1 VPPATAP
8 REAAITTLTLR
19 EILAFD
25 VLGPAAPVLLAG
37 RAGLDRP
44 VRWVHSSE
52 VYEGYAFLY
61 GGELLL
67 TNGHG
72 LAHTSAEQQRTYVRE
87 LAARGVAAVFVEVG
101 RALPEMPAA
110 LVDESERL
118 GLPLVALRR
127 VVPFVRIAE
136 AVNTA
141 IVSLS
146 LAERTTRRYRDSPHT
161 APDAAAHA
169 AALLADLADDVPIGR
184 AEAAARAELAGFRA
198 PAGHRLLGLAARG
211 LPETAL
217 RRLPYPMLCA
227 DLPGGLLA
235 LLAVGPDRDPVTA
248 VRAALADALPSPAPR
263 TALAEAGPLPGSRT
277 ATGVAG
283 RATDAAGRA
292 GERET
297 VVGRGTGQAAGGP
310 VVGVGPAVASEAGW
324 ERYGETVREAWGAL
338 ELAVTVPPAE
348 PVGGRAGEFRLVA
361 ARSLALER
369 ELLRTGGRERWVRL
383 AADSLG
389 PLLSWEAR
397 YPSDLVRT
405 LEVHLR
411 NGCSPTR
418 TAALLHIG
426 RQSLYQRL
434 DRIEQLL
441 GVAVGD
447 PDQLGELLLA
457 CCAQRLVLSGIAG
470 AQRVGAS
477 AGILRSP
484 AYSAAVSRKPDTQV
498 RSPIPGAALAR

>member
-1 VPPATAP
+1 MTA
-8 REAAITTLTLR
+8 LTLR

-25 VLGPAAPVLLAG
+25 VLGPASPVLLAG
-37 RAGLDRP
+37 RAALDRP

-87 LAARGVAAVFVEVG
+87 LAARGVAAVFIEVG
-101 RALPEMPAA
+101 RALPTMPEAVVA
-110 LVDESERL
+110 ESERV

-146 LAERTTRRYRDSPHT
+146 LAERTTRRYRDTAHT
-161 APDAAAHA
+161 APGADRSAHA
-169 AALLADLADDVPIGR
+169 AALLADLADAVPVGR

-198 PAGHRLLGLAARG
+198 SPGHRLVGLAARE
-211 LPETAL
+211 LPEPAL
-217 RRLPYPMLCA
+217 RRTAQASALLA

-235 LLAVGPDRDPVTA
+235 LLSVPPGPDA
-248 VRAALADALPSPAPR
+248 VRAVR
-263 TALAEAGPLPGSRT
+263 TALLDAAPAEAVVGLGPAVPAEAGW
-277 ATGVAG
+277 
-283 RATDAAGRA
+283 D
-292 GERET
+292 
-297 VVGRGTGQAAGGP
+297 
-310 VVGVGPAVASEAGW
+310 
-324 ERYGETVREAWGAL
+324 RYGETLREARTTL

-348 PVGGRAGEFRLVA
+348 PGSA
-361 ARSLALER
+361 ARPGEPYVTSARALTLER
-369 ELLRTGGRERWVRL
+369 ELSRSGGPERWARL
-383 AADSLG
+383 ADDALG
-389 PLLSWEAR
+389 PLLAWESR
-397 YPSDLVRT
+397 HPSELVRT

-434 DRIEQLL
+434 ERIELLL
-441 GVAVGD
+441 GIEVDD
-447 PDQLGELLLA
+447 PDLQGELLLA
-457 CCAQRLVLSGIAG
+457 TCAHRLLRAGQREG
-470 AQRVGAS
+470 ANPGTR
-477 AGILRSP
+477 RSP
-484 AYSAAVSRKPDTQV
+484 AYSRAVSAKPTTQV
-498 RSPIPGAALAR
+498 RSPIEGAALAT